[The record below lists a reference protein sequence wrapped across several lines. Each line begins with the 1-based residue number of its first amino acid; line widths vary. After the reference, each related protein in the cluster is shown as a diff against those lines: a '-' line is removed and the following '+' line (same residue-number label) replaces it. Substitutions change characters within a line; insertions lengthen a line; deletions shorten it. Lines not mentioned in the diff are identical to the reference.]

1 MSGFK
6 KFISKIKKCWAK
18 PVLLLEDLLFDYSKP
33 KFRKEVNYLKNF
45 FSSEDG
51 INILIKSYF
60 RAETCMCDEPAG
72 FLDLKSNKFDFLK
85 VDDKKFSWFNGI
97 INKDRTVLEEITAF
111 IDSSIPNGK
120 ISKEQMIKL
129 RFAKYF
135 LAELN
140 LYYAEKAQLYEIL
153 SHIKYF
159 LTSFVFIP
167 EYDCEKICMHVHPN
181 KSYSLPDE
189 NNKLDRYEVAK
200 GYSVADKLLSQDKS
214 FGLIEYNHKIKA
226 DNLIVD
232 FDVHHRF
239 KDEEIRIGEY
249 NFTACNQ
256 EIMVRGEKFTA
267 RGQTPKITCS
277 RSEALFFLSESIYV
291 LPFLSFDKNEPLNS
305 KAHDDLDMIVKSEI
319 EQRWKI
325 KI

>member
-6 KFISKIKKCWAK
+6 KFISKIKKCGAK
-18 PVLLLEDLLFDYSKP
+18 PVLLLENLLFDYSKP

-45 FSSEDG
+45 FSSENG
-51 INILIKSYF
+51 LTTLLHSYF

-72 FLDLKSNKFDFLK
+72 FLDLKSNQFEFLK

-97 INKDRTVLEEITAF
+97 IKKDRTVLEEITSF
-111 IDSSIPNGK
+111 IDSSIFQSK
-120 ISKEQMIKL
+120 ISQERMIKL
-129 RFAKYF
+129 RFEKHF
-135 LAELN
+135 LSELN
-140 LYYAEKAQLYEIL
+140 RYYAEKAQLYEVL
-153 SHIKYF
+153 PYMKYF

-167 EYDCEKICMHVHPN
+167 DYDCEKILLHVHPC
-181 KSYSLPDE
+181 KSYNLPAE
-189 NNKLDRYEVAK
+189 NNKFVTYDVAK
-200 GYSVADKLLSQDKS
+200 GYSVADKLLSQDKT
-214 FGLIEYNHKIKA
+214 FGLIEYNHKI
-226 DNLIVD
+226 DSGTLIVD

-239 KDEEIRIGEY
+239 KDEEIQIGKY
-249 NFTACNQ
+249 NMIIDDKKIA
-256 EIMVRGEKFTA
+256 VKGDKFTA
-267 RGQTPKITCS
+267 KGEMLKIICS
-277 RSEALFFLSESIYV
+277 RADAVFFLSESVYV